1 MGRPEASAWK
11 LLRPFLLAHRLDPVR
26 VENPVHPGTP
36 DVNLTGCWIELK
48 AITRFPARSST
59 IVRIPTYTQQ
69 QRVWLL
75 RRWRAGGDAWLA
87 LYVQSC
93 RLWFLFDGE
102 AAQQVG
108 RVPYMAAQQVG
119 RAPVADLARLCITAA
134 RSEGIAEFLAKR
146 EPGFRYSPQ
155 HGRSVG

>member
-26 VENPVHPGTP
+26 VENPVGPGTP
-36 DVNLTGCWIELK
+36 DVNLVTGAFIELK
-48 AITRFPARSST
+48 AIERFPVRAST
-59 IVRIPTYTQQ
+59 IVRIQTYTAQ

-75 RRWRAGGDAWLA
+75 RRWRAGGGAWLA
-87 LYVQSC
+87 LYVASC

-108 RVPYMAAQQVG
+108 RVPY
-119 RAPVADLARLCITAA
+119 ADLSRLCLD
-134 RSEGIAEFLAKR
+134 RGPAEFVAR
-146 EPGFRYSPQ
+146 FFADHEQGFRYRRDMLPRPVAERKPAS
-155 HGRSVG
+155 